1 MGSHCPHAHVGLRT
15 DTAGSAAKAMAEMS
29 RLRDA
34 ATSAQQPVPVWLFRE
49 NSCRQGGVQWRR
61 VGPEHS
67 TTLEAAFGENPSNT
81 DVRLSGTYSASFAQ
95 MMLFNRSDRGERRP
109 LQRVLLAAAP
119 QWFAIPEDTEPGA
132 ADVELRHFAA
142 SAAEMLEHCYVTALR
157 SHFGLLAFEEAAWVN
172 LHRMQLTVLRTGA
185 RYRLHRQVVAAMPG
199 GPPSDL
205 YRHPLLQSASFI
217 TSATDGT
224 AVIQCRPTDHRVG
237 PDSRNT
243 ATRLTQLG
251 EPVALQLEDIVPGLR
266 PPQGRCEGVKC
277 VHRRDST
284 HLRTA
289 RHLCP
294 LGRRS
299 DCFLCLGLS
308 AAPDAVRRRAAHGE
322 LFDTPGPYEANEVVP
337 GRSDQSELA
346 LAVHAWQDRM
356 RREGDAI
363 ARIHHRAANGT
374 DLKSPPARSLSPAA
388 GAGGRDMADSL
399 LRSPM
404 TDGLALSGMRSPG
417 AFDVSRRREGNTTSL
432 TFVDPDSVEFSELA
446 AALES
451 SARFTRATERH
462 IQRVVAPE
470 RLREYLRWRNETQ
483 AEWMRVDG
491 LLSDAADQ
499 AEDVLFLPVPRSDVA
514 LQDAETAPDGSV
526 AFRSLDAACAQAF
539 ASHAASLDDTGAA
552 RRRAAHVAAVLTYRG
567 PTKADGA
574 TTAVMSVKCPDPA
587 DARMCLVY
595 TAQEAGAG
603 AYRLFD
609 TSQFVPLYLITV
621 ITVEA

>member
-1 MGSHCPHAHVGLRT
+1 MKAERTSDDHATSVTSSTAASAEDDVASPLVAVRRGRQVCPHLHSAHGCAMGSHCPHAHVGLRT

-29 RLRDA
+29 RMRDA

-67 TTLEAAFGENPSNT
+67 ATLEAAFGENPSNA

-237 PDSRNT
+237 TDSRHT

-251 EPVALQLEDIVPGLR
+251 EPVALQLEDIVPG
-266 PPQGRCEGVKC
+266 C
-277 VHRRDST
+277 
-284 HLRTA
+284 
-289 RHLCP
+289 
-294 LGRRS
+294 
-299 DCFLCLGLS
+299 
-308 AAPDAVRRRAAHGE
+308 
-322 LFDTPGPYEANEVVP
+322 
-337 GRSDQSELA
+337 
-346 LAVHAWQDRM
+346 
-356 RREGDAI
+356 
-363 ARIHHRAANGT
+363 
-374 DLKSPPARSLSPAA
+374 
-388 GAGGRDMADSL
+388 
-399 LRSPM
+399 
-404 TDGLALSGMRSPG
+404 
-417 AFDVSRRREGNTTSL
+417 
-432 TFVDPDSVEFSELA
+432 
-446 AALES
+446 
-451 SARFTRATERH
+451 
-462 IQRVVAPE
+462 
-470 RLREYLRWRNETQ
+470 
-483 AEWMRVDG
+483 
-491 LLSDAADQ
+491 
-499 AEDVLFLPVPRSDVA
+499 
-514 LQDAETAPDGSV
+514 
-526 AFRSLDAACAQAF
+526 
-539 ASHAASLDDTGAA
+539 A
-552 RRRAAHVAAVLTYRG
+552 RRRAGARASSASTAATRRIYARRGTSARWGGVRTASSASAYRRPPTPSGVEPPTASSSIRPGRTRRTRWCRVVATSPSWRWRSMRG
-567 PTKADGA
+567 RTACGGRAKPSPAY
-574 TTAVMSVKCPDPA
+574 TTAQRTEVN
-587 DARMCLVY
+587 
-595 TAQEAGAG
+595 
-603 AYRLFD
+603 
-609 TSQFVPLYLITV
+609 
-621 ITVEA
+621 